1 DSPFDL
7 LAYTDSDYARA
18 SLNRKSTTRGCQF
31 LRCRLI
37 SWKCIK
43 QTVVANSTTEVEDS
57 NEKKLIQMI
66 KIHTDNNVAG
76 LLTKAFDDSPFDLVA
91 YTISDYA
98 GASLDKKSTTGGC
111 QFLGFRLIS
120 LQYKKQTVV
129 ANSITEAEYVAASK
143 TIADKAVNE
152 EMYDS
157 LERATTTVTSLDV
170 EQDWGNIKT
179 TKTAQAKEIANLKK
193 KVKRL
198 ERKRKL
204 RSHGLKRL
212 YKIRL
217 SARVKSSTDEE
228 SLDKEDASKQ
238 GRISDIDANQDIYLV
253 NVHIDE
259 DIFGVKDSDDTS
271 MFDADKDLQGEE
283 VVVRKEVAG
292 KDVSAVEEINAASIA
307 ISDSDDTLMFDAD
320 KDLQGKE
327 VVVRKEVA
335 GKDVSAVEEINAASI
350 AISVHDK
357 GKGIMVEP
365 EMPLKKK
372 AQISLDKKLAFK
384 LQAEEDEQERTV
396 REKAQQIEEVN
407 LAWDDIQAKVDADYE
422 LAESLQAEEQEQ
434 LTDAEKVKL
443 FMEFMKKRRKFFAA
457 NRAEEKRN
465 KPPTKAQQR
474 SLIVTNRVLR
484 HVRRS

>member
-307 ISDSDDTLMFDAD
+307 IS
-320 KDLQGKE
+320 
-327 VVVRKEVA
+327 
-335 GKDVSAVEEINAASI
+335 
-350 AISVHDK
+350 VHDK